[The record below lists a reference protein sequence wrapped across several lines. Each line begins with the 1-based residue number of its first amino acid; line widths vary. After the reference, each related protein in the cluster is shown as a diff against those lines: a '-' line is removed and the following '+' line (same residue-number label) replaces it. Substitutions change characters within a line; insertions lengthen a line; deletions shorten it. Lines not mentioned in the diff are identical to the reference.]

1 MKNRK
6 FELYLLFL
14 STLSTPV
21 FADNGNDSTLCQ
33 DSRYA
38 KEEKP
43 HLVTSILEN
52 VGINATIYSADRWLL
67 GREYSISSFSEIK
80 ENFRKGLKYDGD
92 QFHINFFAHPYH
104 GALYYT
110 AARSNNLSFLAS
122 SACTLAGSLI
132 WEECAETDDP
142 SINDIFSTTFGG
154 IAFGEVM
161 TRLSRLP
168 LNDKTRGRKR
178 FFREMLSTAIS
189 PMSGLNRVLYGKA
202 WTVKDEHYLYHN
214 REETPYDIR
223 FTLGYSH
230 FNGGK
235 EDKSCTNVP
244 YLGIDIEY
252 GDVTEGGNRAY
263 DNFTLNA
270 VFTPVGN
277 RPIINR
283 FDINGSLIGW
293 QIAEKEHTKASVS
306 FRQDFTYYDYE
317 KTSFITDG
325 RESLLRMCETAALG
339 VGVAQQSEGRVS
351 FLQQLQC
358 HAVMMGGYTSDYYS
372 RDYNIGSGFNVKY
385 LSKTSLGDRA
395 SLGLNLAYH
404 YLFVWKDYETEQLE
418 KNPELTTFNTNISR
432 RGGDNGHAAFFI
444 IQPKLDIRCSQS
456 LYLTTSLDIFT
467 RHSHYR
473 YHENVNSRYFDFKV
487 GLSYQ
492 L

>member
-1 MKNRK
+1 MKRQIGI
-6 FELYLLFL
+6 LLCML
-14 STLSTPV
+14 LLPISMNATEE
-21 FADNGNDSTLCQ
+21 NDSTHCK
-33 DSRYA
+33 DSIYA
-38 KEEKP
+38 RAGKP
-43 HLVTSILEN
+43 RVLTATLEN
-52 VGINATIYSADRWLL
+52 VGINALVYSADRWVLN
-67 GREYSISSFSEIK
+67 RKFVTTKFSEIK
-80 ENFRKGLKYDGD
+80 ENFKKGFKYDSD
-92 QFHINFFAHPYH
+92 QFYINFFAHPYH
-104 GALYYT
+104 GALYHT

-122 SACTLAGSLI
+122 SAYTLAGSLI
-132 WEECAETDDP
+132 WEECAEIDDP
-142 SINDIFSTTFGG
+142 SINDIFSTAFGG

-178 FFREMLSTAIS
+178 FFREILSAGIS
-189 PMSGLNRVLYGKA
+189 PMSGLNRVLYGEA
-202 WTVKDEHYLYHN
+202 WAVKNEHYLYHD

-223 FTLGYSH
+223 VTLGYSH

-235 EDKSCTNVP
+235 KDKLHTNVP

-252 GDVTEGGNRAY
+252 GDVTEGGNSAY

-277 RPIINR
+277 RAIINR
-283 FDINGSLIGW
+283 FDVNGSLIGW
-293 QIAEKEHTKASVS
+293 KIAEKEHTKTAVS

-317 KTSFITDG
+317 KKSFVSDG
-325 RESLLRMCETAALG
+325 REFRLRMCETAALG
-339 VGVAQQSEGRVS
+339 VGIAQQSEGKVS

-372 RDYNIGSGFNVKY
+372 RNYNIGSGFNVKY

-395 SLGLNLAYH
+395 SLGIDLGYH

-418 KNPELTTFNTNISR
+418 KNPDLTTFNTNVLR
-432 RGGDNGHAAFFI
+432 KGGDNGHAAFFI
-444 IQPKLDIRCSQS
+444 IQPKLDIRCSQA
-456 LYLTTSLDIFT
+456 LHLTTSLDIFT